1 MKEIDI
7 TKIPAYQL
15 VKKEDIEELSTTG
28 YLLKHKKSGARVL
41 LLVNDDNNKVFNIGF
56 RTPPADDTGV
66 PHIIEHTVL
75 CGSKKYPPKD
85 PFVELVKG
93 SLNTF
98 LNAMTFPDKTIFPVA
113 SCNEKDFKNLMN
125 VYLDAVFY
133 PNIYKKE
140 EIFRQ
145 EGWSYELE
153 DKDGK
158 LA

>member
-66 PHIIEHTVL
+66 PRIMRLKEVSSERSVRRTGQRL
-75 CGSKKYPPKD
+75 FKY
-85 PFVELVKG
+85 
-93 SLNTF
+93 
-98 LNAMTFPDKTIFPVA
+98 IFK
-113 SCNEKDFKNLMN
+113 CNDL
-125 VYLDAVFY
+125 
-133 PNIYKKE
+133 P
-140 EIFRQ
+140 
-145 EGWSYELE
+145 G
-153 DKDGK
+153 
-158 LA
+158 

>member
-85 PFVELVKG
+85 PVRRTGQRLFKY
-93 SLNTF
+93 
-98 LNAMTFPDKTIFPVA
+98 IFK
-113 SCNEKDFKNLMN
+113 CNDL
-125 VYLDAVFY
+125 
-133 PNIYKKE
+133 P
-140 EIFRQ
+140 
-145 EGWSYELE
+145 G
-153 DKDGK
+153 
-158 LA
+158 